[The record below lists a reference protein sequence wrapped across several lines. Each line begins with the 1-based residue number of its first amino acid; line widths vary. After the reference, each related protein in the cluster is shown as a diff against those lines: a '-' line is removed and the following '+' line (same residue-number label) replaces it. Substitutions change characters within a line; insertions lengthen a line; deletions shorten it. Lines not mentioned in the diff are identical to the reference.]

1 MTAGK
6 VLVVEDD
13 EEVQGLL
20 RATLEPEFELLVTSD
35 PDKAEHLIKCE
46 SPDLVLLDLGLPPYP
61 RDHKV
66 GIQLLRNLR
75 KTNPLTKVIVCTGL
89 SGYEAASHA
98 ISLGAHDVIYKPF
111 CVEALQAV
119 VRRVCW
125 IAHIQ
130 RRLGRSV
137 RENELLG
144 EMVGTSP
151 SMRQVFDMVRKVSTT
166 DMPVLIT
173 GETGT
178 GKELTAI
185 AIHERSERKKGPFV
199 PINCGAIPETLL
211 ESELYGHERGAFTGA
226 LQQKKGKL
234 EAAAGGT
241 LFLDEVGD
249 LLPSL
254 QVKLLRF
261 LQNGTFERVGG
272 QRTLQLNIR
281 VITAT
286 NVDLQEAIKRG
297 LFRQDLYYRLG
308 MLHIHLP
315 PLRERGEDP
324 LLMAMFFLRGTAAA
338 SSYGRQIRGYS
349 PEAIDAIHS
358 HHWPGNV
365 RELCNRVRRAMVMA
379 EGSEITPHDLGLTCE
394 AIPSANALNSMKA
407 AHRRIEKEMIVK
419 AMGVHRGNLSQAA
432 QALGVCRSTL
442 YRKIREFNL
451 EEFLLSANFNRSP
464 QRSLTH
470 KPLNREPSDS

>member
-1 MTAGK
+1 MTSGK

-13 EEVQGLL
+13 EGIRELL
-20 RATLEPEFELLVTSD
+20 KAALEPEFELLVTSD
-35 PDKAEHLIKCE
+35 PDKALCLVKHE
-46 SPDLVLLDLGLPPYP
+46 SPNLVLLDLGLPPSP

-75 KTNPLTKVIVCTGL
+75 KATPRIKVVVCTGL

-111 CVEALQAV
+111 CIEALQSV

-125 IAHIQ
+125 MAHLDRQQGLNVIEEEF
-130 RRLGRSV
+130 L
-137 RENELLG
+137 E

-151 SMRQVFDMVRKVSTT
+151 PMRQVFDMVRRVSTT

-178 GKELTAI
+178 GKELTAK
-185 AIHERSERKKGPFV
+185 AIHERSERKKAPFV

-226 LQQKKGKL
+226 LQQKKGRF
-234 EAAAGGT
+234 EAASGGT

-261 LQNGTFERVGG
+261 LQEGTFERVGG
-272 QRTLQLNIR
+272 QQTLHLNIR

-286 NVDLQEAIKRG
+286 NVDLQAAICKNA
-297 LFRQDLYYRLG
+297 FREDLYYRLG

-315 PLRERGEDP
+315 PLRERGEDT
-324 LLMAMFFLRGTAAA
+324 LLMAMVFLKRAAA
-338 SSYGRQIRGYS
+338 SSRGKQIRGYS
-349 PEAIDAIHS
+349 QEAIETIQS
-358 HHWPGNV
+358 YHWPGNV
-365 RELCNRVRRAMVMA
+365 RELSNRVRRAVVMA
-379 EGSEITPHDLGLTCE
+379 EGSEITPQDLGLTCE
-394 AIPSANALNSMKA
+394 ALPSAQGLDSLRTAY
-407 AHRRIEKEMIVK
+407 RRIEMEMIIK
-419 AMGVHRGNLSQAA
+419 AMSVHQGNLSRVA
-432 QALGVCRSTL
+432 QELEVCRSTL
-442 YRKIREFNL
+442 YRKIREFHL
-451 EEFLLSANFNRSP
+451 EEFVASANPNRFPQPSP
-464 QRSLTH
+464 IGQALDR
-470 KPLNREPSDS
+470 KPSDC

>member
-1 MTAGK
+1 MTSGK

-13 EEVQGLL
+13 EGIQELL
-20 RATLEPEFELLVTSD
+20 KATLEPEFELLVTSD
-35 PDKAEHLIKCE
+35 PDKALCLVKRE
-46 SPDLVLLDLGLPPYP
+46 SPDLVLLDLGLPPSP

-75 KTNPLTKVIVCTGL
+75 KAAPRIKVVVCTGL

-111 CVEALQAV
+111 CIEALQAV

-125 IAHIQ
+125 MARIDRQ
-130 RRLGRSV
+130 QGLNV
-137 RENELLG
+137 PNDEFLE

-151 SMRQVFDMVRKVSTT
+151 SMRQVFDMVRRVSTT

-178 GKELTAI
+178 GKELTAR
-185 AIHERSERKKGPFV
+185 AIHDRSDRKKGPFV

-226 LQQKKGKL
+226 LQLKKGKL

-261 LQNGTFERVGG
+261 LQEGTFERVGG
-272 QRTLQLNIR
+272 QQTLQLNIR

-286 NVDLQEAIKRG
+286 NVDLQAAICKNA
-297 LFRQDLYYRLG
+297 FREDLYYRLG

-315 PLRERGEDP
+315 PLRERGEDT
-324 LLMAMFFLRGTAAA
+324 LLMAMVFLKRAVA
-338 SSYGRQIRGYS
+338 SSREKQIRGYS
-349 PEAIDAIHS
+349 REAIETIQS
-358 HHWPGNV
+358 YHWPGNV
-365 RELCNRVRRAMVMA
+365 RELGNRVRRAVVMA
-379 EGSEITPHDLGLTCE
+379 EGLEITPQELGLTCE
-394 AIPSANALNSMKA
+394 ALPSARGLDSLRA
-407 AHRRIEKEMIVK
+407 AHRRIEMELIMK
-419 AMGVHRGNLSQAA
+419 AMGMHQGNLSRAA
-432 QALGVCRSTL
+432 QELEVCRSTL
-442 YRKIREFNL
+442 YRKIHEFHL
-451 EEFLLSANFNRSP
+451 EEFVLSTTPNRFPQPSP
-464 QRSLTH
+464 T
-470 KPLNREPSDS
+470 REALDSKPSDC